1 MAAVEPGICGGERQ
15 PVSPAAERRARADAG
30 EKKTAE
36 IIQQEISREVEH
48 LLRLLF
54 SERRKSGGLDLEAV
68 EMAIR
73 SAMHQAG
80 AAALSQL
87 LQFDAPVAEQRQ
99 LPCACGHT
107 ARYVELR
114 CKPIVTAVGTAA
126 YLRPYYLC
134 EHCHH
139 GQFPMDV
146 ELDVED
152 TELSPGVR
160 RMLAA
165 VGHEAAF
172 EQGRQQMK
180 LLAGLTVTTK
190 AVERTAEAI
199 GEDIEVRQQ
208 HELQRA
214 LQLELPI
221 PMGPRI
227 PILYVEMDGTGIPVV
242 GKESEGRAGKQDGQA
257 AHTREAKLGCVFTQT
272 SVDEEGYPIRDEAS
286 TSYVGAI
293 ENCEEFG
300 RRLYAEAWQRGWART
315 DKKVVLGDGAEW
327 IWNQANLHFPEAT
340 QIVDLYHA
348 REHLWSLGAK
358 LYPNDSPAQKR
369 WVMVRKDKLDEG
381 KIERLVALLRSQAAS
396 HPALAEDLRTEA
408 NYFEDNKE
416 RMRYP
421 KFRKQGLFVGSG
433 VIEAGCKTVL
443 GRLKRSGMFWTVRGA
458 NAIIALRCS
467 QISGKFENYWEAR
480 RA

>member
-1 MAAVEPGICGGERQ
+1 
-15 PVSPAAERRARADAG
+15 
-30 EKKTAE
+30 
-36 IIQQEISREVEH
+36 
-48 LLRLLF
+48 
-54 SERRKSGGLDLEAV
+54 
-68 EMAIR
+68 
-73 SAMHQAG
+73 MHQAG

-87 LQFDAPVAEQRQ
+87 LQFDAPLPEQRQ

-114 CKPIVTAVGTAA
+114 SKPIVTAVGTAA

-172 EQGRQQMK
+172 EQGRQQME
-180 LLAGLTVTTK
+180 LLAGLSVTTK

-214 LQLELPI
+214 MQLELPI

-227 PILYVEMDGTGIPVV
+227 PILYAEMDGTGIPVV
-242 GKESEGRAGKQDGQA
+242 RKESEGRAGKQDGQP

-272 SVDEEGYPIRDEAS
+272 TVDEEGYPIRDEAS
-286 TSYVGAI
+286 TSYVGGI

-300 RRLYAEAWQRGWART
+300 RRLYAEAWQRGWARA

-358 LYPNDSPAQKR
+358 LYANDSPAQKR
-369 WVMVRKDKLDEG
+369 WVMVRKHQLDEG

-396 HPALAEDLRTEA
+396 HPALAEDLRTAA
-408 NYFEDNKE
+408 NYFQDNKE

-467 QISGKFENYWEAR
+467 QISGKFEDYWEAR

>member
-1 MAAVEPGICGGERQ
+1 
-15 PVSPAAERRARADAG
+15 
-30 EKKTAE
+30 
-36 IIQQEISREVEH
+36 
-48 LLRLLF
+48 LLRLIF
-54 SERRKSGGLDLEAV
+54 CERHQRGPWDLEAV

-73 SAMHQAG
+73 SAMHRAG

-87 LQFDAPVAEQRQ
+87 LQFDPPGPEQRQ
-99 LPCACGHT
+99 LPCPCGHT
-107 ARYVELR
+107 AKYLELR
-114 CKPIVTAVGTAA
+114 SKPVLTAVGEAQC
-126 YLRPYYLC
+126 LRPYYLC
-134 EHCHH
+134 ERCHH
-139 GQFPMDV
+139 GQFPVDV
-146 ELDVED
+146 ELDVEN

-165 VGHEAAF
+165 VGHEAPF
-172 EQGRQQMK
+172 EHGREQME
-180 LLAGLTVTTK
+180 LLAGLSVTTK

-208 HELQRA
+208 RELERA

-221 PMGPRI
+221 PIGPRI

-242 GKESEGRAGKQDGQA
+242 RKESEGRVGKQDGQP

-272 SVDEEGYPIRDEAS
+272 TVDEEGYPIRDEAS

-293 ENCEEFG
+293 ESCEEFG
-300 RRLYAEAWQRGWART
+300 RRLYAESWQRGWARAE
-315 DKKVVLGDGAEW
+315 KKVVLGDGAEW
-327 IWNQANLHFPEAT
+327 IWNQANLHFPDAT

-348 REHLWSLGAK
+348 REHLWDLAAR

-396 HPALAEDLRTEA
+396 RPELAEDLRTEA

-421 KFRKQGLFVGSG
+421 KFRKLGFFVGSG

-458 NAIIALRCS
+458 NAIIALRCCKL
-467 QISGKFENYWEAR
+467 SGRFEEYWEAR

>member
-1 MAAVEPGICGGERQ
+1 LLQRIFSQRQ
-15 PVSPAAERRARADAG
+15 N
-30 EKKTAE
+30 
-36 IIQQEISREVEH
+36 
-48 LLRLLF
+48 
-54 SERRKSGGLDLEAV
+54 SGGLDLEAV
-68 EMAIR
+68 EMAVR
-73 SAMHQAG
+73 SSVHQAG
-80 AAALSQL
+80 AAVLDQL
-87 LQFDAPVAEQRQ
+87 LEFGPPNPEHRQ
-99 LPCACGHT
+99 LPCSCGHA

-114 CKPIVTAVGTAA
+114 AKPVLTAVGKAEC
-126 YLRPYYLC
+126 LRPYYLC
-134 EHCHH
+134 EHCHR
-139 GQFPMDV
+139 GQFPLDV
-146 ELDVED
+146 ELDIEN

-160 RMLAA
+160 RMLAT
-165 VGHEAAF
+165 VGHEAPF
-172 EQGRQQMK
+172 QQGREQME
-180 LLAGLTVTTK
+180 LLAGLSLTTK
-190 AVERTAEAI
+190 AVERTAEAV

-208 HELQRA
+208 GELRRA
-214 LQLELPI
+214 LQLALPI

-242 GKESEGRAGKQDGQA
+242 HKETEGRVGKDGQP

-272 SVDEEGYPIRDEAS
+272 TVDEEGYPLRDEAS

-293 ENCEEFG
+293 ESCEEFG
-300 RRLYAEAWQRGWART
+300 RRLYAEAWQRGWARAE
-315 DKKVVLGDGAEW
+315 KKVVLGDGAEW
-327 IWNQANLHFPEAT
+327 IWNQASLHFPDAI

-358 LYPNDSPAQKR
+358 LYPNDSPLQKR

-396 HPALAEDLRTEA
+396 HPELAQDLRTEA

-443 GRLKRSGMFWTVRGA
+443 GRLKQSGMFWTVRGA
-458 NAIIALRCS
+458 NAIIALRCC
-467 QISGKFENYWEAR
+467 QLSGKFEDYWEAR

>member
-1 MAAVEPGICGGERQ
+1 M
-15 PVSPAAERRARADAG
+15 
-30 EKKTAE
+30 
-36 IIQQEISREVEH
+36 
-48 LLRLLF
+48 
-54 SERRKSGGLDLEAV
+54 

-73 SAMHQAG
+73 SALHQVG
-80 AAALSQL
+80 AVALTQL
-87 LQFDAPVAEQRQ
+87 LRFDPPGPEQRQ

-114 CKPIVTAVGTAA
+114 SKPVLTAVGEAQC
-126 YLRPYYLC
+126 LRPYYLC
-134 EHCHH
+134 EHCHR
-139 GQFPMDV
+139 GQFPVDV
-146 ELDVED
+146 ELDVEN

-165 VGHEAAF
+165 VGHEAPF
-172 EQGRQQMK
+172 EHGREQIQ
-180 LLAGLTVTTK
+180 LLAGLSVTTK

-199 GEDIEVRQQ
+199 GEDIEAGQQ
-208 HELQRA
+208 RELKRA

-221 PMGPRI
+221 PIGPRI

-242 GKESEGRAGKQDGQA
+242 RKESEGRAGKQDGQP

-272 SVDEEGYPIRDEAS
+272 TVDEDGYPIRDEAS

-293 ENCEEFG
+293 EGCEEFG
-300 RRLYAEAWQRGWART
+300 RRLYAEAWQRGGALAE
-315 DKKVVLGDGAEW
+315 KKVVLGDGAEW

-348 REHLWSLGAK
+348 REHLWDLAAK

-369 WVMVRKDKLDEG
+369 WVMLAKDKLDEG
-381 KIERLVALLRSQAAS
+381 KIEDLVGSLRSLQAS
-396 HPALAEDLRTEA
+396 HPGLAEDIHSEA
-408 NYFEDNKE
+408 NYFESNQE

-421 KFRKQGLFVGSG
+421 KFREQGLFVGSG

-443 GRLKRSGMFWTVRGA
+443 GRLKQSGMFWTVRGA
-458 NAIIALRCS
+458 NAIIALRCC
-467 QISGKFENYWEAR
+467 QLSGKFADYWEAK

>member
-1 MAAVEPGICGGERQ
+1 VAREIEGLLGLVL
-15 PVSPAAERRARADAG
+15 RAGDR
-30 EKKTAE
+30 
-36 IIQQEISREVEH
+36 
-48 LLRLLF
+48 
-54 SERRKSGGLDLEAV
+54 SGSLDLEAV
-68 EMAIR
+68 EMAVR
-73 SAMHQAG
+73 SSMHQAG
-80 AAALSQL
+80 AAVLDQL
-87 LQFDAPVAEQRQ
+87 LEFDPPSAEQRQ
-99 LPCACGHT
+99 LPCTCGHT
-107 ARYVELR
+107 AGYVEMR
-114 CKPIVTAVGTAA
+114 SKPVLTAVGKAECR
-126 YLRPYYLC
+126 RPYYLC
-134 EHCHH
+134 ENCHR

-146 ELDVED
+146 QLDVEN

-165 VGHEAAF
+165 VGHEGPF
-172 EQGRQQMK
+172 DQGRQQME
-180 LLAGLTVTTK
+180 LLAGLSITTK

-208 HELQRA
+208 RELRRA

-221 PMGPRI
+221 PMGARI

-242 GKESEGRAGKQDGQA
+242 RKETEGRAGKQDGQP
-257 AHTREAKLGCVFTQT
+257 AHTREAKLGCIFTQT

-293 ENCEEFG
+293 ENCDEFG
-300 RRLYAEAWQRGWART
+300 RRLYAEAWQRGWARAE
-315 DKKVVLGDGAEW
+315 KKVVLGDGAEW
-327 IWNQANLHFPEAT
+327 IWNQANRHFPDAA

-358 LYPNDSPAQKR
+358 LYPHDSPAQKR
-369 WVMVRKDKLDEG
+369 WVMVRKDKLDQG
-381 KIERLVALLRSQAAS
+381 KIERLVASLLSQAAS
-396 HPALAEDLRTEA
+396 HPELAEDLRTEA

-421 KFRKQGLFVGSG
+421 KFRKQGLFIGSG

-443 GRLKRSGMFWTVRGA
+443 GRLKQSGMFWTVRGA
-458 NAIIALRCS
+458 NAIIALRCC
-467 QISGKFENYWEAR
+467 QLSGKFEDYWEAR